1 MFICIFVLK
10 SLQNWNDCKV
20 NISTNSD
27 ANLYYRSEMD
37 LSILEQNFDH

>member
-1 MFICIFVLK
+1 MFICIFVSK

-20 NISTNSD
+20 NISTDSD
-27 ANLYYRSEMD
+27 TNLDYRSEID